1 MQCARRD
8 ECKLGNQYLFQLSSL
23 FTTVEVKLESTRSY
37 FEEIAAFSQ
46 LQQNWLARSII
57 WLDDAGT
64 TTLLPLAIVGSTLKS

>member
-1 MQCARRD
+1 MRRA

-46 LQQNWLARSII
+46 LQHWLARSII

-64 TTLLPLAIVGSTLKS
+64 TTLLPLAIVGSTLES